1 VGGVV
6 TEAARPGAAVG
17 SLTPERRGIEHVPD
31 GERWGTPRS
40 LLLMWAG
47 AVFNVEFLVYG
58 ALGVG
63 LFGLSFAQAVAVVLL
78 GNLSYV
84 LTGLASLQG
93 PRAGTTTFGV
103 SRAPFGINGNRVPSL
118 FNWVT
123 QVGFEIEG
131 LSLVVIAGVALAA
144 HGGVRAGVPLRVA
157 LIVGAVA
164 VQAVLPL
171 LGHAWIVRVL
181 RLLAIPFGVTF
192 VVMTVLTEP
201 KVNLH
206 SVAHGAGFGS
216 VLVFLALVVS
226 AGGLGW
232 SENGN
237 DYSRYLARD
246 TKPLAIVVAVT
257 VGAAVPSIVCE
268 VLGAAVA
275 TAVPGVG
282 SLQAG
287 VLALPAAF
295 PAWFVVPYLAVAIGQ
310 LFAINTLDLYS
321 SGVTLQSLGVR
332 LSRYQCV
339 LVDTVVA
346 GAFTA
351 YVVFSQRFNILLSNF
366 LEFIIVWL
374 APWCAIYLVDWWR
387 RGGRYDHEGLL
398 AERGGPYWRSGGVNW
413 PAVVSLV
420 LGMAASAAWLDAY
433 SPYVSWLSS
442 HVGNGSD
449 LSVFTGFAVGG
460 VAYLLLGGRLARD
473 EGVATANGSG
483 A

>member
-1 VGGVV
+1 MAAADVATG
-6 TEAARPGAAVG
+6 EAPARSGRASFA
-17 SLTPERRGIEHVPD
+17 PERRGIEHV
-31 GERWGTPRS
+31 GEQERWGTPRS
-40 LLLMWAG
+40 LMWMWAG

-63 LFGLSFAQAVAVVLL
+63 LFGLSFTQAVVVVVL
-78 GNLSYV
+78 GNLTYV

-93 PRAGTTTFGV
+93 PVAGTTTFGV
-103 SRAPFGINGNRVPSL
+103 SRAPFGLNGNRLPSF
-118 FNWVT
+118 FNWLT
-123 QVGFEIEG
+123 QVGFEVEG

-144 HGGVRAGVPLRVA
+144 HGGVRSGNALRIG

-171 LGHAWIVRVL
+171 LGHAWILRVL
-181 RLLAIPFGVTF
+181 RLLAVPFGVTF
-192 VVMTVLTEP
+192 VVMAVLTEP
-201 KVNLH
+201 KIDLH
-206 SVAHGAGFGS
+206 SAAHGAGFGS

-237 DYSRYLARD
+237 DYSRYLPPGTNR
-246 TKPLAIVVAVT
+246 LAIVVAVT

-275 TAVPGVG
+275 TAVPSID

-295 PAWFVVPYLAVAIGQ
+295 PGWFVVPYLVVAVCQ
-310 LFAINTLDLYS
+310 LLAINTLDLYS

-346 GAFTA
+346 GGFTA

-387 RGGRYDHEGLL
+387 RRGRYDPGGLL
-398 AERGGPYWRSGGVNW
+398 LERGGPYWRRRGVNW
-413 PAVVSLV
+413 PALVSLV
-420 LGMAASAAWLDAY
+420 FGMAASAAWLDAY

-449 LSVFTGFAVGG
+449 LSVFTGFVVGG
-460 VAYLLLGGRLARD
+460 LAYLLLGGRRAAR
-473 EGVATANGSG
+473 EAETVAA
-483 A
+483 

>member
-1 VGGVV
+1 V
-6 TEAARPGAAVG
+6 
-17 SLTPERRGIEHVPD
+17 PERRGIEHVGD

-40 LLLMWAG
+40 LLWMWAG

-58 ALGVG
+58 VLGVG
-63 LFGLSFAQAVAVVLL
+63 LFGLSFAQAVVVIVL

-93 PRAGTTTFGV
+93 PEAGTTTFGV
-103 SRAPFGINGNRVPSL
+103 SRAAFGLNGNRVPSF
-118 FNWVT
+118 FNWLT

-131 LSLVVIAGVALAA
+131 LALVVIAGLALAS
-144 HGGVRAGVPLRVA
+144 HAGVAKGTPLEIA
-157 LIVGAVA
+157 LVVGAVL

-171 LGHAWIVRVL
+171 LGHTWILKVL
-181 RLLAIPFGVTF
+181 RLLAIPFAATF
-192 VVMTVLTEP
+192 VVMAVITES

-206 SVAHGAGFGS
+206 SVPRGAGFGS

-237 DYSRYLARD
+237 DYSRYLPRG
-246 TKPLAIVVAVT
+246 TSKRSIVAAV
-257 VGAAVPSIVCE
+257 VIGAAVPSIMCE
-268 VLGAAVA
+268 ILGAAVA
-275 TAVPGVG
+275 TGVPAVG

-295 PAWFVVPYLAVAIGQ
+295 PAWFVVPYLVLAICQ

-346 GAFTA
+346 GGLTA
-351 YVVFSQRFNILLSNF
+351 YVIFSQRFNDLLYDF

-387 RGGRYDHEGLL
+387 RQGHYDPDSLL
-398 AERGGPYWRSGGVNW
+398 AERGGLYWRSGGVNW
-413 PAVVSLV
+413 PALVSLA

-433 SPYVSWLSS
+433 SPYVSWLSQ

-449 LSVFTGFAVGG
+449 LSVFTGFLVGG
-460 VAYLLLGGRLARD
+460 VAYLLLGGRQAAAEGGLA
-473 EGVATANGSG
+473 AAPSS
-483 A
+483 